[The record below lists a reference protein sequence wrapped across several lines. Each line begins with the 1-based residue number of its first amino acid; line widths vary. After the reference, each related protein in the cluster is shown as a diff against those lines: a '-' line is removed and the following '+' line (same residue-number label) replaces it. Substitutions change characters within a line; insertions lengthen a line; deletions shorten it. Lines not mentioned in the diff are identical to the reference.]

1 MRRGHSS
8 KKKGGMRRGG
18 AAAAICLLVAVV
30 SLFGCSFPAEKSIDG
45 KADVAVLETAQEQ
58 NAAGGTDLVQEEAS
72 DTEQPGR
79 MESEENVPQT
89 AERQT
94 AEAEEDTTRT
104 AEELEVHFLDV
115 GQGDA
120 TLLLCGGEAMLIDA
134 GGNDQGTKI
143 QNYLRKQGVEDL
155 KYVVC
160 THPDE
165 DHIGGMDVILYKF
178 NCGKVFMTQEE
189 KDTDTYRDVA
199 DTMSGKGYKR
209 SVPAAGEQFTLGD
222 AVFTILGPVSESSD
236 SNNNSIVLLLTHGE
250 NRFLFTGDAQ
260 EEEEKEIVDGGILPD
275 ADVYKAGHHGSRTSS
290 CEELLDAV
298 SPLYAVISCGEGNA
312 YGHPHAETMNRL
324 RSMGVQVFRT
334 DEQGTVVV
342 NSDGEQLVWNCA
354 PSETWKAGEPGRA
367 PEAVPETE
375 AQVAEEGTDTAES
388 AAYIC
393 NRNTKKF
400 HYPDCDSVRQ
410 MKEENKLPMDCT
422 REDLI
427 GQGYEPCGRCKP

>member
-18 AAAAICLLVAVV
+18 AAAAICLLIAVV

-165 DHIGGMDVILYKF
+165 DHIGGRWKI
-178 NCGKVFMTQEE
+178 
-189 KDTDTYRDVA
+189 
-199 DTMSGKGYKR
+199 
-209 SVPAAGEQFTLGD
+209 
-222 AVFTILGPVSESSD
+222 
-236 SNNNSIVLLLTHGE
+236 
-250 NRFLFTGDAQ
+250 
-260 EEEEKEIVDGGILPD
+260 
-275 ADVYKAGHHGSRTSS
+275 
-290 CEELLDAV
+290 
-298 SPLYAVISCGEGNA
+298 
-312 YGHPHAETMNRL
+312 RL
-324 RSMGVQVFRT
+324 RI
-334 DEQGTVVV
+334 
-342 NSDGEQLVWNCA
+342 
-354 PSETWKAGEPGRA
+354 KK
-367 PEAVPETE
+367 TE
-375 AQVAEEGTDTAES
+375 K
-388 AAYIC
+388 
-393 NRNTKKF
+393 TKNQSGI
-400 HYPDCDSVRQ
+400 SVSVCWR
-410 MKEENKLPMDCT
+410 M
-422 REDLI
+422 
-427 GQGYEPCGRCKP
+427 

>member
-1 MRRGHSS
+1 MQIHEVIILGLWWDYVR
-8 KKKGGMRRGG
+8 
-18 AAAAICLLVAVV
+18 
-30 SLFGCSFPAEKSIDG
+30 
-45 KADVAVLETAQEQ
+45 DVAVLETAQEQ

-94 AEAEEDTTRT
+94 AGAEEDTTRT

-199 DTMSGKGYKR
+199 ATMSGKG
-209 SVPAAGEQFTLGD
+209 
-222 AVFTILGPVSESSD
+222 
-236 SNNNSIVLLLTHGE
+236 
-250 NRFLFTGDAQ
+250 
-260 EEEEKEIVDGGILPD
+260 
-275 ADVYKAGHHGSRTSS
+275 
-290 CEELLDAV
+290 
-298 SPLYAVISCGEGNA
+298 
-312 YGHPHAETMNRL
+312 
-324 RSMGVQVFRT
+324 
-334 DEQGTVVV
+334 
-342 NSDGEQLVWNCA
+342 
-354 PSETWKAGEPGRA
+354 
-367 PEAVPETE
+367 
-375 AQVAEEGTDTAES
+375 
-388 AAYIC
+388 
-393 NRNTKKF
+393 
-400 HYPDCDSVRQ
+400 
-410 MKEENKLPMDCT
+410 
-422 REDLI
+422 
-427 GQGYEPCGRCKP
+427 